1 MSKIQK
7 INGLVEKIKISCT
20 PPQKVILY
28 QCLKVTI
35 QSIHV
40 LMPIHETD

>member
-1 MSKIQK
+1 MLSE
-7 INGLVEKIKISCT
+7 EKAKETDISCT